1 MRQKIKICILSE
13 LAYSLLAGKGIRGGA
28 ELQMTILAKELVK
41 RSYDVSFVTFDKSN
55 NYYEIIDGI
64 KVYNPFDS
72 QDSGYTYLNP
82 KNLYKLLKILKKI
95 NADIYIQRGT
105 TPLTGVVS
113 FFAKLNNKVFLYS
126 VSSDNV
132 INIDLSFKSLKDL
145 RKIFFRFGVKNCT
158 LVLCQTQYQKD
169 ILKQVLDKDGKIIK
183 NFYPFTTIGQKQK
196 DSSVGNILWV
206 GLIRKEK
213 RPDLFLKLAKLFPN
227 HSFWMIG
234 GSSSQNPDYYDK
246 IKESA
251 KMINNLIFMGYVPH
265 DQIHQYYEKSHLL
278 VNTSANEGFPNT
290 FLEAWGNANPV
301 VSLNFDPDEIICKY
315 QLGFHSLTFNDLV
328 KDIRLLLNNE
338 KLRITMGT
346 NAKNYILREH
356 NINSIMDEYEKIIN
370 DFKYIENSDHH
381 KMRC

>member
-41 RSYDVSFVTFDKSN
+41 RSYDVSFVTFDKSMN
-55 NYYEIIDGI
+55 SYEIIEGI

-132 INIDLSFKSLKDL
+132 INIYLSLKSLKDL
-145 RKIFFRFGVKNCT
+145 KKIFFWFGVKNCN

-169 ILKQVLDKDGKIIK
+169 ILKRVLDKDGKIIK
-183 NFYPFTTIGQKQK
+183 NFYPFTTIEQKQK
-196 DSSVGNILWV
+196 DSSVAKILWV

-213 RPDLFLKLAKLFPN
+213 RPELFLKLAKLFPE
-227 HSFWMIG
+227 HSFTMIG
-234 GSSSQNPDYYDK
+234 GSSSHNLEYYDK
-246 IKESA
+246 IKKSA
-251 KMINNLIFMGYVPH
+251 KMINNLIFIEYVPH
-265 DQIHQYYEKSHLL
+265 DQIHCYYEKSHLL

-315 QLGFHSLTFNDLV
+315 KLGFHSMTFDDLV

-338 KLRITMGT
+338 ELRITMGI
-346 NAKNYILREH
+346 NAKNYVLKNH
-356 NINSIMDEYEKIIN
+356 NINNIMDEYERLINNIFDIKKI
-370 DFKYIENSDHH
+370 
-381 KMRC
+381 

>member
-1 MRQKIKICILSE
+1 MKQKIKICILSE

-41 RSYDVSFVTFDKSN
+41 RSYDVSFVTFDKSLN
-55 NYYEIIDGI
+55 SYEIIEGI

-72 QDSGYTYLNP
+72 KDSGYTYLNP

-105 TPLTGVVS
+105 TPLTGIIS
-113 FFAKLNNKVFLYS
+113 FFTKLNKKVFLYS
-126 VSSDNV
+126 VSSDNI
-132 INIDLSFKSLKDL
+132 INIDLSLKSLKDL
-145 RKIFFRFGVKNCT
+145 KKIFFRFGVKNCN
-158 LVLCQTQYQKD
+158 LVLCQTKYQRD
-169 ILKQVLDKDGKIIK
+169 ILKQVLHKDGKIIK
-183 NFYPFTTIGQKQK
+183 NFYPFTTIEQKQK
-196 DSSVGNILWV
+196 DSSVVKILWV

-213 RPDLFLKLAKLFPN
+213 RPDLFLKLAKLFPE

-234 GSSSQNPDYYDK
+234 GSSSHNPEYYDE

-251 KMINNLIFMGYVPH
+251 KMINNLIFIGYVPH

-315 QLGFHSLTFNDLV
+315 ELGFHSKTFDDLV
-328 KDIRLLLNNE
+328 KDTYQLLINE
-338 KLRITMGT
+338 NLRNSMGI
-346 NAKNYILREH
+346 NAKNYVLREH
-356 NINSIMDEYEKIIN
+356 NVNNIIDEYVRLINNII
-370 DFKYIENSDHH
+370 D
-381 KMRC
+381 MRKLESY

>member
-13 LAYSLLAGKGIRGGA
+13 LAYSLLAGNGIRGGA

-41 RSYDVSFVTFDKSN
+41 RSYDVSFVTFDKSIN
-55 NYYEIIDGI
+55 SYEIIEGI
-64 KVYNPFDS
+64 KVYNPFNS

-105 TPLTGVVS
+105 TPLTGVIS
-113 FFAKLNNKVFLYS
+113 FFTKSNNKVFLYS

-132 INIDLSFKSLKDL
+132 INIDLSLKSLKDL
-145 RKIFFRFGVKNCT
+145 KKIFFWFGVKNCN

-183 NFYPFTTIGQKQK
+183 NFYPFTTIEQKQK
-196 DSSVGNILWV
+196 DSSVAKVLWV

-213 RPDLFLKLAKLFPN
+213 RPDLFLKLAKLFPE
-227 HSFWMIG
+227 HSFLMIG
-234 GSSSQNPDYYDK
+234 GSSSHNPDYYDK

-251 KMINNLIFMGYVPH
+251 KMINNLIFIGYVPH

-315 QLGFHSLTFNDLV
+315 KLGFHSLSFDDLV

-338 KLRITMGT
+338 ELRITMGI
-346 NAKNYILREH
+346 NAKNYVLREH

-370 DFKYIENSDHH
+370 EIKDIEKSDHH